1 MADTTG
7 ATGPATTTAQTAP
20 GTDTRPGTAPGTDPE
35 AGTRPGTRQ
44 GPEPE
49 AGAGPATGG
58 TADGRIARG
67 AFDALDTRLGLAGF
81 ARRAARKAFPDHWS
95 FLLGEI
101 ALYSFAVLLLSGV
114 FLTLF
119 FKPSMAEVVYDGS
132 YTPLRGV
139 RMSEAY
145 ASALNITFDVRGGLL
160 MRQIHHWAAVVFV
173 AAIMAHLLRVFFTGA
188 FRKPRELNW
197 LLGFTLFTLALANG
211 FTGYSLPDDLL
222 SGTGLRLVLG
232 AAQSLP
238 VVGSYTTFLLL
249 GGEFPG
255 TDLVPRLYIVHV
267 LVVPGLML
275 ALVPLHAIVLPW
287 VQKHT
292 DHRRGMS
299 TEKTVEGKPFYP
311 VFMAKT
317 AAFLLFV
324 AGVTA
329 LLAAFFQ
336 INPIWL
342 YGPYSPTAISAG
354 SQPDWYLA
362 FGDGALRL
370 MPGWDV
376 TVAGHTLAL
385 GVIVPLLVI
394 TAFMTALALYPFIER
409 RLTGDHA
416 VHHVLDRPRDAA
428 NRTAVGVAGI
438 VFYGVLWAAGGNDV
452 ITDRFH
458 LSLFA
463 TTWFFRVALLA
474 GPVVAFAVTRRI
486 CLGLRRRD
494 MLLLTHGVETGVIV
508 RSPSGGYVERTRP
521 VPEETRV
528 RLGALEA
535 DAPRER
541 SEEAHGIPGPR

>member
-1 MADTTG
+1 MIVDH
-7 ATGPATTTAQTAP
+7 
-20 GTDTRPGTAPGTDPE
+20 PE
-35 AGTRPGTRQ
+35 AGVT
-44 GPEPE
+44 
-49 AGAGPATGG
+49 AGMTGAATGAPAAE
-58 TADGRIARG
+58 TADGRAARG
-67 AFDALDTRLGLAGF
+67 ALDALDGRLGVAGF
-81 ARRAARKAFPDHWS
+81 ARRAARKVFPDHWS

-101 ALYSFAVLLLSGV
+101 ALYSFVVLLLSGV

-132 YTPLRGV
+132 YAPLRGIE
-139 RMSEAY
+139 MSEAY
-145 ASALNITFDVRGGLL
+145 ASTLHISLEVRGGLL
-160 MRQIHHWAAVVFV
+160 MRQVHHWAAIVFV
-173 AAIMAHLLRVFFTGA
+173 AAIMAHMLRVFFTGA

-197 LLGFTLFTLALANG
+197 LLGFTLFTLALVNG

-238 VVGSYTTFLLL
+238 VAGSYASFLLL

-255 TDLVPRLYIVHV
+255 TDLVPRLYILHV

-275 ALVPLHAIVLPW
+275 ALVPVHAIVLPW

-292 DHRRGMS
+292 DHRRGLS
-299 TEKTVEGKPFYP
+299 TEKTVEGKPFFP

-317 AAFLLFV
+317 AAFFLFV

-329 LLAAFFQ
+329 LLATIAQ
-336 INPIWL
+336 VNPIWL

-385 GVIVPLLVI
+385 GVIVPLLVV

-409 RLTGDHA
+409 RLTGDRA

-428 NRTAVGVAGI
+428 TRTGLGVAGI
-438 VFYGVLWAAGGNDV
+438 VFYGVLWAAAGND
-452 ITDRFH
+452 IIAERFH

-463 TTWFFRVALLA
+463 TTWFFRAALLV

-494 MLLLTHGVETGVIV
+494 MLLLKHGVETGVIV
-508 RSPSGGYVERTRP
+508 RRPSGGYVERTRP

-528 RLGALEA
+528 RLGALELEA
-535 DAPRER
+535 AREAA
-541 SEEAHGIPGPR
+541 EDTQGIAGPR